1 MSAYVVNDETINKIV
16 SFLNFGNKSV
26 YWDHT
31 YLFRELGYKIPYII
45 EDYERLANDLFQMN
59 VNAVKQRY
67 SGDTEE
73 YTYQFRTSI
82 NVRPAVEVYKAAQC
96 LRYQCSEGNVPNTPL
111 YKALNQFC
119 SDLAEAI
126 IADMPEYESAPWG

>member
-1 MSAYVVNDETINKIV
+1 MSAYVVDSETINKIV
-16 SFLNFGNKSV
+16 SFLNFSNEYV

-31 YLFRELGYKIPYII
+31 YLFRKLGYNIPYIVD
-45 EDYERLANDLFQMN
+45 DYERLANDLFQMN

-96 LRYQCSEGNVPNTPL
+96 LCYQCSEGNVPDTSL

-119 SDLAEAI
+119 SDLAEVI
-126 IADMPEYESAPWG
+126 IANMPEYKSAYWG

>member
-1 MSAYVVNDETINKIV
+1 MSAYVVDSETINKIV
-16 SFLNFGNKSV
+16 SFLNFSNEYV

-31 YLFRELGYKIPYII
+31 YLFRKLGYNIPYIVD
-45 EDYERLANDLFQMN
+45 DYERLANDLFQMN

-96 LRYQCSEGNVPNTPL
+96 LLYQCSEGNVPDTSL

-119 SDLAEAI
+119 SDLAEVI
-126 IADMPEYESAPWG
+126 IANMPEYKSAYWG

>member
-1 MSAYVVNDETINKIV
+1 MSAYVVDSETINKIV
-16 SFLNFGNKSV
+16 SFLNFSNEYV

-31 YLFRELGYKIPYII
+31 YLFRKLGYNIPYIVD
-45 EDYERLANDLFQMN
+45 DYERLANDLFQMN

-96 LRYQCSEGNVPNTPL
+96 LCYQCSEGNVPDTSL

-119 SDLAEAI
+119 SDLAEVI
-126 IADMPEYESAPWG
+126 IANMPEYQAAYWG